1 MITIKEVAQQAG
13 VSITTVSRV
22 MNSRGYIS
30 QETRDKVENAIKE
43 LNYQPNQLA
52 RSFHNRRTSYI
63 GLLIP
68 DVTIP
73 FFSEMTERIE
83 TLLHRK
89 GYKVFLCNTKDR
101 GAYESEY
108 LQMLFQNKVDG
119 IIIGTH
125 MLKTEEYRAIEM
137 PVVALDVSLSDSI
150 PTVSSDHA
158 KGGRLAAEE
167 FVRNRCKCVLQLEG
181 DINVKTPSFIRNN
194 VFAEILKENE
204 IRCMDYELSANEFQ
218 RERYYE
224 IVEAIFKEHP
234 EIDGVFS
241 SDLVIANAMKFLLDN
256 GRKIPEEVKLVGYD
270 GGDIA
275 RLMYPTMTYVEQPF
289 DLIAEQIVDILIRKI
304 EGEKISCNTML
315 SEIHLVKGDTT

>member
-289 DLIAEQIVDILIRKI
+289 DLIAEQIVDILILKI
-304 EGEKISCNTML
+304 EWENISCNTML